1 MSSEQVKPI
10 TLPDG
15 RKGFGIEVEF
25 ETVHEDWNV
34 YELSNGTRL
43 RVKTLLAHAFQIV
56 DENGNPIYG
65 DNGEPE
71 YVVNTGFNVEP
82 ETLQHESEMESSTK
96 PTEAGI
102 TQELQADGSYKW
114 YAIDARTMTRV
125 EIDPDQAWF
134 WTPEWQAGEREVD
147 EYLARG
153 EVEEFDDMES
163 FLDSLPS

>member
-15 RKGFGIEVEF
+15 RKGFGVEVEF

-65 DNGEPE
+65 ENGEPE
-71 YVVNTGFNVEP
+71 YAINTGFNVEP
-82 ETLQHESEMESSTK
+82 ESHQHEFDMDAVDK
-96 PTEAGI
+96 LAEAGI

-114 YAIDARTMTRV
+114 YAVDSGTMTRV

-134 WTPEWQAGEREVD
+134 WTPEWQAGEREADDDLHEGRFRVVDSVD
-147 EYLARG
+147 ELFG
-153 EVEEFDDMES
+153 NI
-163 FLDSLPS
+163 